1 MEITVAKTSPIG
13 ITPERQDYSYLP
25 ARDQHE
31 HESEGPARAGDRR
44 EEVGVRKTHPKHSQV
59 TLKGWG
65 GGGWRNGPT
74 RGWGS
79 VEGHLGEAGGAELV
93 LQKSPQRADG
103 NSCSVPA
110 AEQHWFLHQ
119 KPSRQET
126 ACWGHTPTRI
136 QIYANV
142 RIHRVTRGLITQNIN
157 TWIRFTYMST
167 IANMLNC
174 TYTLHAL
181 HCLAS

>member
-65 GGGWRNGPT
+65 GVEKWANQGVGECRGSSGGSRRSRVSST
-74 RGWGS
+74 E
-79 VEGHLGEAGGAELV
+79 VTTEGRREFLL
-93 LQKSPQRADG
+93 SP
-103 NSCSVPA
+103 SS
-110 AEQHWFLHQ
+110 
-119 KPSRQET
+119 
-126 ACWGHTPTRI
+126 
-136 QIYANV
+136 
-142 RIHRVTRGLITQNIN
+142 
-157 TWIRFTYMST
+157 
-167 IANMLNC
+167 
-174 TYTLHAL
+174 
-181 HCLAS
+181 